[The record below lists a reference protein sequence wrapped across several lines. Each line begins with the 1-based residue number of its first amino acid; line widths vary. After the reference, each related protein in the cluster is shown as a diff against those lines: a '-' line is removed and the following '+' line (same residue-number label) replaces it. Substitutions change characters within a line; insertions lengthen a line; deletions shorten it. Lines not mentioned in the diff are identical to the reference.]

1 MPTHDIVIVGAGL
14 AGMRAAIE
22 ASKEVNV
29 AIVTKVHPLRS
40 HSGAAQG
47 GINAA
52 LGPDDSW
59 EKHSFDTVKGS
70 DYLGDQES
78 IIAMCK
84 EAPDDLVAMERMG
97 AVFTRDAEGK
107 MAVRPFGGAGFA
119 RTAYA
124 ADFTGHVLLHTMY
137 EQLMKAGVTV
147 YEEWF
152 VTSIVAENGECRG
165 VVARELT
172 TGRLQEIRAKAV
184 IMATGGLG
192 RVYHK
197 STNAHV
203 STGDGMGQALQAGA
217 ALKDMEMTQFH
228 PTALASN
235 GVLITE
241 GARGEGGY
249 LLNSLGERFMQK
261 YAPNKWELA
270 SRDVVSRAIQT
281 EVEEGRGIDG
291 CCLLDVRHLGAKRI
305 LAALPQI
312 RELAMDFAGVDCID
326 EPIPIRPGM
335 HYSMGG
341 ISTDVDG
348 AATLKGLYAAGEC
361 ACVSVHGANRLGG
374 NSLLETIVFGRRSG
388 TAAAKYV
395 KEVALNEFPKGAV
408 ARDQAKIDD
417 ILGRKKG
424 EKVVTVRDE
433 LNMNMITNFGIF
445 REQGKMGTGL
455 DKVKE
460 LQERYEKVVVDDKG
474 KVFNTDIIAAL
485 ELGYMLELAE
495 AIGKG
500 ALAREESRGAHCR
513 RDFPNRDDDKWLRH
527 TLALQK
533 GGEIKLEYSPVSIT
547 MFKPEVRSY

>member
-70 DYLGDQES
+70 DYLGDQDA

-84 EAPDDLVAMERMG
+84 EAPDDIVAMERMG
-97 AVFTRDAEGK
+97 AVFTRDGK
-107 MAVRPFGGAGFA
+107 GRLAVRPFGGAGFA

-137 EQLMKAGVTV
+137 EQLMKSGVTV

-152 VTSIVAENGECRG
+152 VTSIVVEEGECRG
-165 VVARELT
+165 VVARELN
-172 TGRLQEIRAKAV
+172 TGKLHEIRAKAV

-197 STNAHV
+197 STNAHI
-203 STGDGMGQALQAGA
+203 STGDGMGQALLAGA
-217 ALKDMEMTQFH
+217 ALKDLEMTQFH

-249 LLNSLGERFMQK
+249 LLNSLGERFMSK

-270 SRDVVSRAIQT
+270 SRDVVSRSIQT
-281 EVEEGRGIDG
+281 EVDEGRGVNG
-291 CCLLDVRHLGAKRI
+291 CCFLDVRHLGAKKI
-305 LAALPQI
+305 MAALPQI
-312 RELAMDFAGVDCID
+312 RELAMDFAGVDCII
-326 EPIPIRPGM
+326 EPIPVRPGL

-341 ISTDVDG
+341 ISTDIDG

-388 TAAAKYV
+388 KAAAKYV
-395 KEVALNEFPKGAV
+395 REVALKDFPKGAA
-408 ARDQAKIDD
+408 ARDQARIDE
-417 ILGRKKG
+417 IAGRGKG
-424 EKVVTVRDE
+424 EKVFVLRDE
-433 LNMNMITNFGIF
+433 MNMNMHTNFGIY
-445 REQGKMGTGL
+445 RDQGKMVLGL
-455 DKVKE
+455 AKVKE
-460 LQERYEKVVVDDKG
+460 LKERFKQVFVDDKG
-474 KVFNTDIIAAL
+474 KVFNTDITGAL
-485 ELGYMLELAE
+485 ELGYMLDLAE
-495 AIGKG
+495 GIAMG

-513 RDFPNRDDDKWLRH
+513 RDFPDRDDVKWMRH
-527 TLALQK
+527 TMARLS
-533 GGEIKLEYSPVSIT
+533 GGELKLDYSPVSAT